1 MSRFPAAC
9 ALLGILTG
17 GVIAAGKPPESSPR
31 RPKLAVLVVVDQ
43 LRYDYLTR
51 FDGLFRS
58 GFRRLLDEGA
68 VFTNARFRHA
78 ITLTSP
84 GHATIATGRHA
95 SAHGVTAN
103 YLYDA
108 KQGRRVGAVVDPAEK
123 SLGGAGSSSSPRI
136 LKAPTLGDRLKQ
148 ARPDS
153 KVVGVALKD
162 RSAILLTGAKADG
175 AYWISAECGCLITSS
190 YYHAKAPAWVDAFNA
205 RKLLDS
211 FYGEVWKP
219 FLEDRSLYDRYAR
232 EDDFP
237 SEKYGSDRV
246 FPHRFRGNPPD
257 REFYDDVMNSALGDE
272 IVLAAALASIEGH
285 QLGADESPDL
295 LAVSFA
301 GVDRVGHDFG
311 PFSQEAMDQIL
322 RLDYVLGRLLDELE
336 ERVGL
341 DNTVIALTAD
351 HGVLPIVEYL
361 EQQGTPAV
369 RFPKTLIPDAV
380 NDAIRKRHPDA
391 GNVVAYFD
399 PPHIHL
405 DLERL
410 ETLGIS
416 RTEVEELGREAI
428 LATGYVEK
436 VYRHADL
443 TGKPSGDPME
453 ALYRNSFYPPRS
465 QHLIV
470 QLKKHHYVH
479 RSQGS
484 TGHGSPY
491 DYDRHVPMV
500 LLGAGIRSGQFSTP
514 AGPEDLAP
522 TLATMLGAEL
532 KPDADGRL
540 LREALH

>member
-1 MSRFPAAC
+1 MSRLLAAW
-9 ALLGILTG
+9 ALLGVLAS
-17 GVIAAGKPPESSPR
+17 GVIAAGEPDSP
-31 RPKLAVLVVVDQ
+31 RPKLVVLVVIDQ

-51 FDGLFRS
+51 FDGLFKG
-58 GFRRLLDEGA
+58 GFRKLLDEGA
-68 VFTNARFRHA
+68 VFTNARFRQA

-108 KQGRRVGAVVDPAEK
+108 KAGKRVGAVVDPDEK
-123 SLGGAGSSSSPRI
+123 AVGGAGSSSSPRI
-136 LKAPTLGDRLKQ
+136 LKTPTLGDRLKN
-148 ARPDS
+148 AHADS
-153 KVVGVALKD
+153 QVVGVALKD

-175 AYWISAECGCLITSS
+175 AYWISADCGCLVTSS
-190 YYHAKAPAWVDAFNA
+190 YHHDVAPAWVEAFNT
-205 RKLLDS
+205 RKLPDS

-219 FLEDRSLYDRYAR
+219 FLEDHSLYAQYAR

-246 FPHRFRGNPPD
+246 FPHRFRGSPPD

-272 IVLAAALASIEGH
+272 IVLAATLASIEGH

-301 GVDRVGHDFG
+301 GVDRVGHNFG

-322 RLDYVLGRLLDELE
+322 RLDYVLGRLFNELD

-351 HGVLPIVEYL
+351 HGVLPLVEHL
-361 EQQGTPAV
+361 DQQGTHAM
-369 RFPKTLIPDAV
+369 RFPKTLIPAAV
-380 NDAIRKRHPDA
+380 NEAINKKHPDA

-416 RTEVEELGREAI
+416 RTEAENLGREAI
-428 LATGYVEK
+428 LATGMVEK
-436 VYRHADL
+436 VYRHTDL
-443 TGKPSGDPME
+443 KGKPSGDPME
-453 ALYRNSFYPPRS
+453 TLYRNSFYPPRS

-470 QLKKHHYVH
+470 QLKKNHYVH

-491 DYDRHVPMV
+491 DYDRHVPV
-500 LLGAGIRSGQFSTP
+500 AFLGTGMPSGRFSEP
-514 AGPEDLAP
+514 AGPEDIAT
-522 TLATMLGAEL
+522 TLARILGAKL
-532 KPDADGRL
+532 KPEADGRL
-540 LREALH
+540 LHEVLH